1 MSFEFT
7 VQAYGLRLDQF
18 QYALFQKK
26 VECTNNS
33 HNQTITIAFP
43 KDMEEKDKRQP
54 PYRLFLSTPK

>member
-7 VQAYGLRLDQF
+7 VQAYGLRLNQF

-26 VECTNNS
+26 VECMNNS

-43 KDMEEKDKRQP
+43 KDMDEKDKRQL
-54 PYRLFLSTPK
+54 PY